1 MSKMSQECL
10 EHFKAYAKDAGNWD
24 GKPLVGANVK
34 SGPIERGYLTKLK
47 KAGFITT
54 CKDEEGTW
62 IFFTKAGVDLASELS
77 IIICES

>member
-1 MSKMSQECL
+1 
-10 EHFKAYAKDAGNWD
+10 
-24 GKPLVGANVK
+24 VGANVK